1 MFCDCVKLVSAFWVV
16 SLACTAAS
24 IRTAWPVLP
33 DSMADSIPRFRFSL
47 SSKCDPLAWICDCVC
62 RWATACFHLGVVM
75 LGSFSRKSLANTS
88 SISFKQ
94 LATSFSVSAKLRG
107 WGQLMPSVVKKRTAP
122 AATAVAGSA
131 TSGVYCWGVAVSG
144 TKPKGLVSQ
153 MTHTMRVGITHR

>member
-62 RWATACFHLGVVM
+62 RWATAGFHLGVVM

-107 WGQLMPSVVKKRTAP
+107 WGQLMPSVVKKAYSSCSDCSCWKCNIRCLLLGRCSIWNKAK
-122 AATAVAGSA
+122 G
-131 TSGVYCWGVAVSG
+131 TS
-144 TKPKGLVSQ
+144 
-153 MTHTMRVGITHR
+153 